1 MFWFYLPVLI
11 VVIANVTYDVSSKSI
26 REDIN
31 AYASIAITYLV
42 LAVFNFILF
51 LALNPDG
58 SIVSEFGYVNLAVI
72 FFALTSVGLESGY
85 IFLFRAGW
93 NISVG
98 GLVCNILLSVNMVA
112 IGCLFYNEVISIRQ
126 IFGIIL
132 CVSGL
137 IYINKTEFIKA
148 VA

>member
-11 VVIANVTYDVSSKSI
+11 VVVANVTYDVSSKSI

-31 AYASIAITYLV
+31 AYASITITYSV

-51 LALNPDG
+51 LALNPTG
-58 SIVSEFGYVNLAVI
+58 SFTSEFGYVNLAVI

-98 GLVCNILLSVNMVA
+98 GLVCNILLAVNMVA
-112 IGCLFYNEVISIRQ
+112 IGCVFYQEVISIRQ
-126 IFGIIL
+126 VFGIIL